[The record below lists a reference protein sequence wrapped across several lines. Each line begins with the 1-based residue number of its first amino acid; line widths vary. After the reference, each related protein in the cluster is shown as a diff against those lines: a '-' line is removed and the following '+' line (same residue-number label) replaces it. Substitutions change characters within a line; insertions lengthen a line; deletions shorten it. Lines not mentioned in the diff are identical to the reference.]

1 MTTLQVSALFALTVA
16 TGFVAPEAADKPH
29 IVYVLVDDWG
39 WANVGYHRNPP
50 TREVDTPKIDSL
62 VKDGLELDQFYA
74 YQFCSPSRS
83 SLMTGRFPI
92 HVNDQNF
99 NIQNYNPKD
108 PVSGYAG
115 IPRNMTGI
123 ASKLKEAGYA
133 THMVGKWHAGG
144 ATPTTYQLEG
154 DLILHLATCVD
165 TMTTTQKYLK
175 SATQLQ
181 LLICGTQINL
191 AQV

>member
-1 MTTLQVSALFALTVA
+1 MITRVGIFLQYIVSFVSSAMIAGQTVTTFALLAVA
-16 TGFVAPEAADKPH
+16 WFSVAKSADKPH

-50 TREVDTPKIDSL
+50 TREVDTPNIDSL

-92 HVNDQNF
+92 HVNDQNY
-99 NIQNYNPKD
+99 NIANYNPKD

-115 IPRNMTGI
+115 IPRNMTAI
-123 ASKLKEAGYA
+123 IK
-133 THMVGKWHAGG
+133 MVLCS
-144 ATPTTYQLEG
+144 LE
-154 DLILHLATCVD
+154 
-165 TMTTTQKYLK
+165 KK
-175 SATQLQ
+175 
-181 LLICGTQINL
+181 
-191 AQV
+191 